1 MSLAAVNMAAR
12 VTREQAVT
20 TEAQGRHWQVIPPCP
35 AAELRPSLPEFSDTP
50 ASETKLRH
58 LAQVLLLPPNA
69 VCLLRLLLAFA
80 AAAAAAAPSAAPLAF
95 WLFAASLALDALD
108 GWLARQ
114 LQQETAFGAFLD
126 VAVDNC
132 TRALLW
138 CAAAAGCGCGIASAW
153 AALPIALE
161 GVTFACT
168 HAGGGAAWK
177 TGCYRWVAA
186 G

>member
-1 MSLAAVNMAAR
+1 MRAF
-12 VTREQAVT
+12 
-20 TEAQGRHWQVIPPCP
+20 
-35 AAELRPSLPEFSDTP
+35 LPEFSDTP

-58 LAQVLLLPPNA
+58 PAQVLLLPPNA
-69 VCLLRLLLAFA
+69 VCLLRLLLAL
-80 AAAAAAAPSAAPLAF
+80 AAAAAAPSAAPLAF
-95 WLFAASLALDALD
+95 WLFAVSLALDALD

-126 VAVDNC
+126 VAVDNF

-138 CAAAAGCGCGIASAW
+138 CAAAAGCGRGSGSGMASAW

-177 TGCYRWVAA
+177 TGCFRWVAA

>member
-1 MSLAAVNMAAR
+1 MRAF
-12 VTREQAVT
+12 
-20 TEAQGRHWQVIPPCP
+20 
-35 AAELRPSLPEFSDTP
+35 LPEFSDTP
-50 ASETKLRH
+50 ASETKHRH
-58 LAQVLLLPPNA
+58 PAQVFLLPPNA
-69 VCLLRLLLAFA
+69 VCLLRLLLAL
-80 AAAAAAAPSAAPLAF
+80 AAAAAAPSAAPLAF
-95 WLFAASLALDALD
+95 WLFAVSLALDALD

-114 LQQETAFGAFLD
+114 LQHETAFGAFLD

-177 TGCYRWVAA
+177 TGCFRWVAA